1 MTRLI
6 RTALVAALG
15 LLTVGGATAD
25 DAKDVVAA
33 AQGVLKAYNS
43 GDAKKASSF
52 FTDDADYYSGNG
64 RGLTDFD
71 SDRLAASFEAG
82 LSYDLEWQ
90 DLTAR
95 VHGNSAVSSG
105 LLVGSIHLPDGTD
118 LNTTLRNTGSWV
130 KDGGKW
136 KLTQFHSS
144 DLKPDVTGAQAV
156 ISKYH
161 QAFVDSDGE
170 AARACLTDSYV
181 RTINRAGLEGD
192 PSRWVGTVADAGM
205 IDEWVADFS
214 SNDVT
219 YVNSVQ
225 FLSANVNEQSGVVVT
240 RETGSSAFSDGGGL
254 WEGVANLW
262 WVVKVGG
269 EWKIAGSAHNIME

>member
-1 MTRLI
+1 M
-6 RTALVAALG
+6 
-15 LLTVGGATAD
+15 
-25 DAKDVVAA
+25 
-33 AQGVLKAYNS
+33 
-43 GDAKKASSF
+43 
-52 FTDDADYYSGNG
+52 
-64 RGLTDFD
+64 
-71 SDRLAASFEAG
+71 
-82 LSYDLEWQ
+82 
-90 DLTAR
+90 
-95 VHGNSAVSSG
+95 
-105 LLVGSIHLPDGTD
+105 
-118 LNTTLRNTGSWV
+118 
-130 KDGGKW
+130 GGKW

-214 SNDVT
+214 SNEVT
-219 YVNSVQ
+219 YENSVQ

-240 RETGSSAFSDGGGL
+240 RETGNSVFPDGGGL